1 MVHGSWLMKRI
12 MTRENFEQIYRKHYP
27 KMYRLARTML
37 YDADESKD
45 VVSEVFVKL
54 LRADIAPQEDKM
66 EAYLMTSVRN
76 KCRDVLRS
84 KSVRQRVE
92 QLFEVEV
99 RQSQATTASDDERL
113 ERLNAFMDS
122 ELPPLSKQ
130 IMKLRFL
137 EEMTYDDVAEALG
150 VERTT
155 VYRHLTKSIE
165 KIKTYFN
172 ETTKR

>member
-1 MVHGSWLMKRI
+1 MISK
-12 MTRENFEQIYRKHYP
+12 EKFEEIYRRHYP
-27 KMYRLARTML
+27 GMYRLARTML

-122 ELPPLSKQ
+122 ELSPLSKQ

>member
-1 MVHGSWLMKRI
+1 
-12 MTRENFEQIYRKHYP
+12 
-27 KMYRLARTML
+27 MYRLARTML

>member
-1 MVHGSWLMKRI
+1 
-12 MTRENFEQIYRKHYP
+12 
-27 KMYRLARTML
+27 MYRLARTML

-66 EAYLMTSVRN
+66 EAYLKTSVRN

>member
-1 MVHGSWLMKRI
+1 